1 MREHTC
7 TVKVNKFH
15 NISTVHQYQQKVHW
29 KSASLPLCFH
39 TELRT
44 WRMSISVWY
53 IHGHDCAY
61 VCMQVHIMYVCTSFG
76 VQIFLCM
83 SECA

>member
-1 MREHTC
+1 MHSQ
-7 TVKVNKFH
+7 VNKFH

-29 KSASLPLCFH
+29 KRASLPLCFH

-53 IHGHDCAY
+53 MGMTVHTY
-61 VCMQVHIMYVCTSFG
+61 VCRYI
-76 VQIFLCM
+76 LCM
-83 SECA
+83 CVHLLVYKFFYA